1 MKKCPTCNNDNADS
15 MRFCLQCG
23 TPLPDAPMVVNLGD
37 GGSSQSGQG
46 QSNYGN
52 SMETQMSNRG
62 NFQQNFQQPQ
72 QSQQSS
78 GFQNPPQF
86 SNLPPS
92 APKKGKTWLV
102 VGGIAALLFLIFSA
116 GAAVIGYNMFV
127 KPNPTPTP
135 NSSPTASTSP
145 SSSASASP
153 SKSPTKSPT
162 PDATATPRANT
173 SGMSASVQKMS
184 IDYNVTEGGRKGMK
198 IHVSYKVY
206 GMKGVPSYLA
216 LYFQKKGGGKIY
228 SDTDGFRS
236 SDGTLALYK
245 EMEPGHDPAVYDDTT
260 LFMPYDEIILPKG
273 KYDLNISADVIFKEG
288 GLVDHMK
295 DFPFQFEYK

>member
-23 TPLPDAPMVVNLGD
+23 TPLPDAPMVVNLGGD
-37 GGSSQSGQG
+37 SQSGQG
-46 QSNYGN
+46 QPGYGN
-52 SMETQMSNRG
+52 TMETQVSNRG

-72 QSQQSS
+72 QSS

-86 SNLPPS
+86 SNIPPS

-102 VGGIAALLFLIFSA
+102 IGGIAALLFLIFSA
-116 GAAVIGYNMFV
+116 GAAVIGYNMLI
-127 KPNPTPTP
+127 KTNPTPTP
-135 NSSPTASTSP
+135 NPSPTASTSP
-145 SSSASASP
+145 SSSASTSP

-162 PDATATPRANT
+162 ATPDSDETPTPKTNT

-228 SDTDGFRS
+228 SDSAGFKS
-236 SDGTLALYK
+236 ADGTLALYK
-245 EMEPGHDPAVYDDTT
+245 EMDPAYDPAVYDDVT
-260 LFMPYDEIILPKG
+260 LFMPYDEIDLPPG
-273 KYDLNISADVIFKEG
+273 KYDLTISADVIFKEG

-295 DFPFQFEYK
+295 DYPFEFEYK

>member
-23 TPLPDAPMVVNLGD
+23 TPLPDAPMVVNLG
-37 GGSSQSGQG
+37 GGSQSGQG

-52 SMETQMSNRG
+52 TMETQVSNRG

-72 QSQQSS
+72 QQSG

-92 APKKGKTWLV
+92 APKKGKTWLI

-116 GAAVIGYNMFV
+116 GAAVIGYNMLI
-127 KPNPTPTP
+127 KTNPTPTP
-135 NSSPTASTSP
+135 NPSPTASTSP
-145 SSSASASP
+145 SSSASPSP

-162 PDATATPRANT
+162 PDATATPRTNT
-173 SGMSASVQKMS
+173 SGMSGSVQQMS
-184 IDYNVTEGGRKGMK
+184 IDYNITEGGRKGMK
-198 IHVSYKVY
+198 IHIDYKVY

-228 SDTDGFRS
+228 SDSDGFRS
-236 SDGTLALYK
+236 SDGTLALYR
-245 EMEPGHDPAVYDDTT
+245 EMNPGYDPAEYKGETFF
-260 LFMPYDEIILPKG
+260 LPYDEIDLPPG
-273 KYDLNISADVIFKEG
+273 KYDLNISVDVIFKEG
-288 GLVDHMK
+288 GLVDHLK
-295 DFPFQFEYK
+295 DYPFLFEYK